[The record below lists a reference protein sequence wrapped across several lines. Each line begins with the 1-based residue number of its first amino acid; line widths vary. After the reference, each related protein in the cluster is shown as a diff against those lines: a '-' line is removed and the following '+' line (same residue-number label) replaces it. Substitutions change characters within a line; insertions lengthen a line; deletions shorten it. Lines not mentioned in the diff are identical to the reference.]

1 MFWWNFY
8 RIRGWLLSTLDAHST
23 TELFNLL
30 TNFLTLLIWRRWCKT
45 VFANS
50 RISTDIIGD
59 VDIIIKFRSKAVGYN
74 AYTLQVDRVSWL
86 SMIIRWF
93 MSHDWFHKSI
103 NHTQPLCIQW
113 PGPVEK
119 KWGTGSDQSLWYPL
133 CQMATTYIT
142 TISTLLLVRGR
153 AHIA

>member
-1 MFWWNFY
+1 MFWWNFD
-8 RIRGWLLSTLDAHST
+8 RIWGWFLSTFVAHST
-23 TELFNLL
+23 TKLLKIL

-45 VFANS
+45 VCANS

-59 VDIIIKFRSKAVGYN
+59 VYIIIKFRSK

-93 MSHDWFHKSI
+93 RSHKWFHRSI

-113 PGPVEK
+113 PGPVQK
-119 KWGTGSDQSLWYPL
+119 KWGTGSDQSLCYPL

-142 TISTLLLVRGR
+142 TILTLLLVRGR